1 MSANGQSRPSKT
13 VYLGPEA
20 FDFSSY
26 SAGSEGI
33 VATAKVPSTQVW
45 KAPVG
50 MPLVVALVGKQTTTL
65 DEGTADQT
73 VTLDPEAPTV
83 DYMDDVTAGEYTTDA
98 SLVGYFDSDD
108 DGEPDTLIT
117 GQSTV
122 QYTGTFGTEGDFI
135 SSADLT
141 DTSGNAGTKDV
152 AFYAVMRHGLTTLQ
166 KRNSGK
172 GNVSQELQSE
182 DSITWAFSNPDA
194 PDTDRQVTWDDRV
207 SGMRGVLPPKFNLDL
222 VFYDAEFATAVQE
235 ADAENVE
242 ISIPVKQRPLSNN
255 EDAADLR
262 RKVSS
267 NMVA

>member
-1 MSANGQSRPSKT
+1 MSANQRPAKT

-20 FDFSSY
+20 FSFNSY
-26 SAGSEGI
+26 TAGSEGI

-50 MPLVVALVGKQTTTL
+50 SPLVVALVGKQT
-65 DEGTADQT
+65 AT
-73 VTLDPEAPTV
+73 VTSGATDETLSLTPEAPLV

-98 SLVGYFDSDD
+98 SLVGYFDSTG
-108 DGEPDTLIT
+108 DGNPDTLIT
-117 GQSTV
+117 DSTQV
-122 QYTGTFGTEGDFI
+122 SYTGTFGTSDDFI
-135 SSADLT
+135 TSVDVDEAD
-141 DTSGNAGTKDV
+141 GAGDVDV
-152 AFYAVMRHGLTTLQ
+152 AFYAVMRHGYTRLQ

-194 PDTDRQVTWDDRV
+194 PDTDRQITWDARN
-207 SGMRGVLPPKFNLDL
+207 SGARGVLPPKFNLDL
-222 VFYDAEFATAVQE
+222 VFYDESFATAIEE

-242 ISIPVKQRPLSNN
+242 ISIPVQQRPLAPD
-255 EDAADLR
+255 EQAADLR
-262 RKVSS
+262 RRITN